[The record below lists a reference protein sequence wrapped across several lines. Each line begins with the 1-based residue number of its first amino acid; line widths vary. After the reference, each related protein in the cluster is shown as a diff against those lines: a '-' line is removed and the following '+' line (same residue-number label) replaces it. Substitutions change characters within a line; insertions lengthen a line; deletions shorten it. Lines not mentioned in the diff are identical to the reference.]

1 MKELKEKI
9 EEKIKTLTE
18 EGLDN
23 CDIDLL
29 GKMVDIHK
37 DIEQE
42 EYHCEKIKLK
52 KEANNMRYEGY
63 GEYGE
68 GYGRRRRDSRGRY
81 MESGYNEG
89 GYNEGGYNE
98 GGYSGGRGSGR
109 GGGRGRGRGSYGH
122 YMPYPPEIYMDRMM
136 EGMEGY
142 MEGREQYNRGNYGAK
157 GESVESLE
165 KMLEGIV
172 AFVEDIQ
179 QDPEQKE
186 EKEVVNHYIKK
197 LKEM

>member
-18 EGLDN
+18 EGLDS
-23 CDIDLL
+23 CDIDML

-52 KEANNMRYEGY
+52 KEANDMRYGNY
-63 GEYGE
+63 GEYSE

-81 MESGYNEG
+81 MEGGYSEG
-89 GYNEGGYNE
+89 GYDEPENGAYYE
-98 GGYSGGRGSGR
+98 
-109 GGGRGRGRGSYGH
+109 RGRYGESVGRYGH
-122 YMPYPPEIYMDRMM
+122 HCIPVEIHFDRMN

-142 MEGREQYNRGNYGAK
+142 MRGREMYNRGRYGAE
-157 GESVESLE
+157 GQSIQSLE

-172 AFVEDIQ
+172 AFVEQIQ
-179 QDPEQKE
+179 QDPEQQE
-186 EKEVVNHYIKK
+186 EKEVVKKYIKQ

>member
-9 EEKIKTLTE
+9 EEKIKSMTE
-18 EGLDN
+18 NG
-23 CDIDLL
+23 IDDCNIDML

-52 KEANNMRYEGY
+52 KEANDMRYGNY
-63 GEYGE
+63 DEYNE

-81 MESGYNEG
+81 MEGDYNE
-89 GYNEGGYNE
+89 
-98 GGYSGGRGSGR
+98 R
-109 GGGRGRGRGSYGH
+109 GGRGRGRGNYGH
-122 YMPYPPEIYMDRMM
+122 YMPYPEVYMDRMM
-136 EGMEGY
+136 DGMEGY

-157 GESVESLE
+157 GQTIESLE
-165 KMLEGIV
+165 KMLEGTH
-172 AFVEDIQ
+172 AFVGDIL

-186 EKEVVNHYIKK
+186 AHEVVRHYIKEFQE
-197 LKEM
+197 LL

>member
-9 EEKIKTLTE
+9 QEKIKAITE

-23 CDIDLL
+23 IDIDLL

-37 DIEQE
+37 DIDEEQ
-42 EYHCEKIKLK
+42 YHCEKIKLK
-52 KEANNMRYEGY
+52 KEANDMRYGNY

-68 GYGRRRRDSRGRY
+68 YGRRRRDSRGRY
-81 MESGYNEG
+81 ME
-89 GYNEGGYNE
+89 GGYNE
-98 GGYSGGRGSGR
+98 GGYS
-109 GGGRGRGRGSYGH
+109 RGRGNYGH
-122 YMPYPPEIYMDRMM
+122 YMPYPEMYMDRMM
-136 EGMEGY
+136 DGMEGY

-157 GESVESLE
+157 GQTVESLE

-186 EKEVVNHYIKK
+186 EKEVVNHYVRK

>member
-9 EEKIKTLTE
+9 QEKIKSITE

-23 CDIDLL
+23 IDIDLL

-37 DIEQE
+37 DIDEEQ
-42 EYHCEKIKLK
+42 YHCEKIKLK
-52 KEANNMRYEGY
+52 KEANDMRYGNY

-68 GYGRRRRDSRGRY
+68 YGRRRRDSRGRY
-81 MESGYNEG
+81 ME
-89 GYNEGGYNE
+89 GGYNE
-98 GGYSGGRGSGR
+98 GGYS
-109 GGGRGRGRGSYGH
+109 RGRGNYGH
-122 YMPYPPEIYMDRMM
+122 YMPYPEMYMDRMM
-136 EGMEGY
+136 DGMEGY

-157 GESVESLE
+157 GQTVESLE

-186 EKEVVNHYIKK
+186 EKEVVNHYVRK

>member
-9 EEKIKTLTE
+9 QEKIKAITE

-23 CDIDLL
+23 IDIDLL

-37 DIEQE
+37 DIDEEQ
-42 EYHCEKIKLK
+42 YHCEKIKLK
-52 KEANNMRYEGY
+52 KEANDMRYGNY

-68 GYGRRRRDSRGRY
+68 YGRRRRDSRGRY
-81 MESGYNEG
+81 MEGN
-89 GYNEGGYNE
+89 YNE
-98 GGYSGGRGSGR
+98 GGYS
-109 GGGRGRGRGSYGH
+109 RGRGNYGH
-122 YMPYPPEIYMDRMM
+122 YMPYPEMYMDRMM
-136 EGMEGY
+136 DGMEGY

-157 GESVESLE
+157 GQTVESLE

-186 EKEVVNHYIKK
+186 EKEVVSHYIKK

>member
-9 EEKIKTLTE
+9 EEKIKSMTE
-18 EGLDN
+18 NG
-23 CDIDLL
+23 IDDCNIDML

-52 KEANNMRYEGY
+52 KEANDMRY
-63 GEYGE
+63 GEYDEYNE

-81 MESGYNEG
+81 MEGDYNE
-89 GYNEGGYNE
+89 
-98 GGYSGGRGSGR
+98 R
-109 GGGRGRGRGSYGH
+109 GGRGRGRGNYGH
-122 YMPYPPEIYMDRMM
+122 YMPYPEVYMDRMM
-136 EGMEGY
+136 DGMEGY

-157 GESVESLE
+157 GQTIESLE
-165 KMLEGIV
+165 KMLEGTH
-172 AFVEDIQ
+172 AFVGDIL

-186 EKEVVNHYIKK
+186 AHEVVRHYIKEFQE
-197 LKEM
+197 LL

>member
-1 MKELKEKI
+1 MEKLKELI
-9 EEKIKTLTE
+9 EEEIKKVEEKGLEMGKLEQLETL
-18 EGLDN
+18 
-23 CDIDLL
+23 
-29 GKMVDIHK
+29 VDIHK
-37 DIEQE
+37 AISNE
-42 EYHCEKIKLK
+42 EYWKN
-52 KEANNMRYEGY
+52 KEETAMRYGNY
-63 GEYGE
+63 GEYNEGYE

-81 MESGYNEG
+81 MEG
-89 GYNEGGYNE
+89 GYNEGYSRGRYNE
-98 GGYSGGRGSGR
+98 RGTTDGRDRMR
-109 GGGRGRGRGSYGH
+109 GNYGH
-122 YMPYPPEIYMDRMM
+122 YMPYPEMYMDRMM
-136 EGMEGY
+136 DGMEGY

-157 GESVESLE
+157 GQTVESLE

>member
-9 EEKIKTLTE
+9 QEKIKAITE

-23 CDIDLL
+23 IDIDLL

-37 DIEQE
+37 DIDEEQ
-42 EYHCEKIKLK
+42 YHCEKIKLK
-52 KEANNMRYEGY
+52 KEANDMRYGNY

-68 GYGRRRRDSRGRY
+68 YGRRRRDSRGRY
-81 MESGYNEG
+81 MEGN
-89 GYNEGGYNE
+89 YNE
-98 GGYSGGRGSGR
+98 GGYS
-109 GGGRGRGRGSYGH
+109 RGRGNYGH
-122 YMPYPPEIYMDRMM
+122 YMPYPEMYMDRMM
-136 EGMEGY
+136 DGMEGY

-157 GESVESLE
+157 GQTVESLE

-186 EKEVVNHYIKK
+186 EKEVVNHYVRK

>member
-9 EEKIKTLTE
+9 EEKIKALTE
-18 EGLDN
+18 EGLDS
-23 CDIDLL
+23 CDIDML

-52 KEANNMRYEGY
+52 KEANKMRY
-63 GEYGE
+63 GEYNQ

-81 MESGYNEG
+81 MEGGYNEG

-98 GGYSGGRGSGR
+98 GGYDEPESGYYE
-109 GGGRGRGRGSYGH
+109 RGRYGEGVGRYGH
-122 YMPYPPEIYMDRMM
+122 HCIPVEIHFDRMN

-142 MEGREQYNRGNYGAK
+142 MRGREMYNRGRYGAE
-157 GESVESLE
+157 GQSIQSLE

-172 AFVEDIQ
+172 AFVEQIQ
-179 QDPEQKE
+179 QDPEQQE
-186 EKEVVNHYIKK
+186 EKEVVKKYIKQ

>member
-9 EEKIKTLTE
+9 QEKIKAITE

-23 CDIDLL
+23 IDIDLL

-37 DIEQE
+37 DIDEEQ
-42 EYHCEKIKLK
+42 YHCEKIKLK
-52 KEANNMRYEGY
+52 KEANDMRYGNY

-68 GYGRRRRDSRGRY
+68 YGRRRRDSRGRY
-81 MESGYNEG
+81 MEGN
-89 GYNEGGYNE
+89 YNE
-98 GGYSGGRGSGR
+98 GGYS
-109 GGGRGRGRGSYGH
+109 RGRGNYGH
-122 YMPYPPEIYMDRMM
+122 YMPYPEMYMDRMM
-136 EGMEGY
+136 DGMEGY

-157 GESVESLE
+157 GQTVESLE

>member
-1 MKELKEKI
+1 MKKLKELI
-9 EEKIKTLTE
+9 EEEIKKTE
-18 EGLDN
+18 ESGLN
-23 CDIDLL
+23 MEKLEEL
-29 GKMVDIHK
+29 ETLVDIHK
-37 DIEQE
+37 AISNE
-42 EYHCEKIKLK
+42 EYWKNKEEKT
-52 KEANNMRYEGY
+52 MRYGNY
-63 GEYGE
+63 GEYNEGYE

-81 MESGYNEG
+81 MEGRYNE
-89 GYNEGGYNE
+89 
-98 GGYSGGRGSGR
+98 RGSTDGR
-109 GGGRGRGRGSYGH
+109 DRMRGSYGH
-122 YMPYPPEIYMDRMM
+122 YMPYPEVYMDRMM
-136 EGMEGY
+136 DGMEGY

-157 GESVESLE
+157 GQTVESLE

>member
-1 MKELKEKI
+1 MQIYLLTEFHKGGTFTKELKQKI
-9 EEKIKTLTE
+9 QAKIKAITE
-18 EGLDN
+18 EGVDN
-23 CDIDLL
+23 IDIDLL

-37 DIEQE
+37 DIDEEQ
-42 EYHCEKIKLK
+42 YHCEKIKLK
-52 KEANNMRYEGY
+52 KEANDMRYGNY

-68 GYGRRRRDSRGRY
+68 YGRRRRDSRGRY
-81 MESGYNEG
+81 MEGA
-89 GYNEGGYNE
+89 YNE
-98 GGYSGGRGSGR
+98 GGYS
-109 GGGRGRGRGSYGH
+109 RGRGNYGH
-122 YMPYPPEIYMDRMM
+122 YMPYPEMYMDRMM
-136 EGMEGY
+136 DGMEGY

-157 GESVESLE
+157 GQTVESLE